1 MQAVVL
7 AAGRGSRLRELAECK
22 PLQPLLG
29 LPLLERNVR
38 AAQQCGIEDIVIVTG
53 YEHARV
59 EEWRRRFAARH
70 DAPAVRLVHNNEWET
85 AENGRSL
92 LAAAPFIQGRFLLL
106 MGDHVYTP
114 ELLRSLCAQTPP
126 PGGAVIAVDGMIT
139 RSDIDLNDVTRVRL
153 AENRV
158 EEIDKHL
165 ATFDAF
171 DTGAFICEP
180 DVLEQVRREV
190 DAGRT
195 RLSDA
200 MQALAANGALLA
212 HRVDGCYW
220 QDVDTPEMY
229 RLAEHGLLD
238 WAGSKRNDGFVARW
252 INRPFSKRISKW
264 LLVRSALQPNHIS
277 LIAFAIG
284 IVAALLLAQPHYLTL
299 LLGGLLVQ
307 LASVVDGCDGEVAR
321 LRFESSSYGGWLDAL
336 LDRYADLA
344 VLGALTWHL
353 MQTQQEMAWMWLG
366 LAAIAGSFIASYSAH
381 KADQLSGNLG
391 WRLGRDT
398 RSLIVMVGA
407 ILARPDLVL
416 WVVAIVMNAVVL
428 YRIISLRRPYEEQE
442 RLSQEVVP

>member
-1 MQAVVL
+1 M
-7 AAGRGSRLRELAECK
+7 
-22 PLQPLLG
+22 
-29 LPLLERNVR
+29 
-38 AAQQCGIEDIVIVTG
+38 
-53 YEHARV
+53 
-59 EEWRRRFAARH
+59 
-70 DAPAVRLVHNNEWET
+70 
-85 AENGRSL
+85 
-92 LAAAPFIQGRFLLL
+92 
-106 MGDHVYTP
+106 
-114 ELLRSLCAQTPP
+114 
-126 PGGAVIAVDGMIT
+126 
-139 RSDIDLNDVTRVRL
+139 
-153 AENRV
+153 
-158 EEIDKHL
+158 
-165 ATFDAF
+165 
-171 DTGAFICEP
+171 
-180 DVLEQVRREV
+180 
-190 DAGRT
+190 
-195 RLSDA
+195 
-200 MQALAANGALLA
+200 
-212 HRVDGCYW
+212 
-220 QDVDTPEMY
+220 
-229 RLAEHGLLD
+229 
-238 WAGSKRNDGFVARW
+238 
-252 INRPFSKRISKW
+252 
-264 LLVRSALQPNHIS
+264 QPNHIS